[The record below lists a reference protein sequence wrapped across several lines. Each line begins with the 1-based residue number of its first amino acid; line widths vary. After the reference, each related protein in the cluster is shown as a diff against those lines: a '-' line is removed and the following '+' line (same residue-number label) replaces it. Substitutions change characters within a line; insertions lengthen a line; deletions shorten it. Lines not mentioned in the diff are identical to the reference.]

1 MIGLKLAKV
10 LLKEHKVNFV
20 YGKFVVEMIGLN
32 KKLIKIIAII
42 SLLLL
47 LFYGKMLGILILFPL
62 MCWPLLV
69 NYSICNRF
77 NYNAIQYGVFVI
89 NMFYIGSLIYA
100 FILILSVIE
109 SANLDPFTAIGISF
123 IGVQAIPAELFLLFL
138 LYYKYKIT
146 A

>member
-1 MIGLKLAKV
+1 
-10 LLKEHKVNFV
+10 
-20 YGKFVVEMIGLN
+20 
-32 KKLIKIIAII
+32 
-42 SLLLL
+42 
-47 LFYGKMLGILILFPL
+47 MLGILILFPL